1 MSTITTDIPEWM
13 RPYSQELLAKADA
26 LTSTPYQSYGG
37 ERVAQFTPL
46 QKTAFGRAEGQ
57 QVAGQIGTATGLAG
71 LAGASSFT
79 APGTAGQFMSPYMQ
93 NVVAMQ
99 QRDAQRQA
107 DIAGTQRGA
116 QAVRAGAF
124 GGSRQAIM
132 DAEAQ
137 RNLSQQ
143 MGDIQTTGL
152 QSAFDRAQQQ
162 FNAEQANRLQAGQ
175 VLGQLGQQQFGQEM
189 DITGQQAQFG
199 GQQRQA
205 TQDILNTQYQDFLNK
220 QRAPYDQLS
229 FMSGIFR
236 GTPMGQTTTTTAP
249 KASSTSQLIG
259 LGTTAAGLY
268 GSYLDNQTAKTPV
281 RAAGGPV
288 HSYAAGG
295 IASLN
300 AMAGGMSDQQL
311 QQVAQS
317 PNRSEL
323 EKLTFA
329 AQQQKNDD
337 LRMRTEAM
345 RAKGN
350 VSNITSTL
358 AQMPDAQLQQYAK
371 LNKND
376 PYVMALV
383 VAEAKRR
390 KEGGM
395 PSQDAPTVVD
405 QQIAG
410 MAMPEEQGIAQ
421 LPVGNMEFAGGG
433 IIAFQNRGAVPEP
446 EEATSPFGD
455 AARGAFRRI
464 SDFSL
469 EGEANRQFAN
479 MTPAEKA
486 TQLRSERARIKQ
498 RLFEPLTRTERA
510 EREEK
515 LRAFDQEIAAIESEI
530 ASPVVA
536 GLDAAIMTDEARKRG
551 AGQAAAQVA
560 ETPTGA
566 GPGTTSLGDRPAGES
581 RGIMKLFDDMYKT
594 EKTAEEEALAIER
607 GALATDKTDREQGVK
622 DAEKFGSDRE
632 ARLKKREEST
642 AADEKKNFNTALIET
657 GLAIMAGESPNALTN
672 IAKGARQGLKGYE
685 ERLEKIRVNKEKLD
699 DDFSRLYELREEK
712 VGAAKDKVREI
723 NKEIARVEAGAKRHF
738 GQMSSALIGRKVD
751 FTMKEIESA
760 RADIR
765 ANASTNNPERQAFN
779 DILKKN
785 KGDAVA
791 ALTEFNQR
799 FGKKEPDTYTKIG
812 LESIARKKAEILASA
827 VPDSMKAPQI
837 AALDAEANRLL
848 GGAIG
853 GGGQGGGRMGTPT
866 AAHIDALKKNPAMAT
881 EFDRKFGP
889 GASAQYLK

>member
-1 MSTITTDIPEWM
+1 
-13 RPYSQELLAKADA
+13 
-26 LTSTPYQSYGG
+26 
-37 ERVAQFTPL
+37 
-46 QKTAFGRAEGQ
+46 
-57 QVAGQIGTATGLAG
+57 
-71 LAGASSFT
+71 
-79 APGTAGQFMSPYMQ
+79 
-93 NVVAMQ
+93 
-99 QRDAQRQA
+99 
-107 DIAGTQRGA
+107 
-116 QAVRAGAF
+116 
-124 GGSRQAIM
+124 M
-132 DAEAQ
+132 DAEAG

-152 QSAFDRAQQQ
+152 QSAFDNAQRQ

-259 LGTTAAGLY
+259 LGTAAAGMY
-268 GSYLDNQTAKTPV
+268 GSYLDNSNRLFSTTTPKVQTAV
-281 RAAGGPV
+281 GAAGGSV
-288 HSYAAGG
+288 YSYAAGG
-295 IASLN
+295 IAGLN
-300 AMAGGMSDQQL
+300 QPEMAAMAGGMSDQQL

-395 PSQDAPTVVD
+395 PSQEAPTVVD

-433 IIAFQNRGAVPEP
+433 IIAFANTGEVPDP
-446 EEATSPFGD
+446 EEATSPFGE

-498 RLFEPLTRTERA
+498 RLFEPLTRAERA

-515 LRAFDQEIAAIESEI
+515 LRAFDQEIAAIESGV

-536 GLDAAIMTDEARKRG
+536 GLDAAIMTDEARKR
-551 AGQAAAQVA
+551 APGQAATQAPEVA
-560 ETPTGA
+560 TPTGV
-566 GPGTTSLGDRPAGES
+566 GSGTTSIGDRPSGES

-607 GALATDKTDREQGVK
+607 GALTKDKTDREQGVK

-632 ARLKKREEST
+632 ARLKKREEGT
-642 AADEKKNFNTALIET
+642 AADEKKNFNTTLIET

-699 DDFSRLYELREEK
+699 DDFSRLYELREAK
-712 VGAAKDKVREI
+712 VGAEKDKVREI
-723 NKEIARVEAGAKRHF
+723 NREIARVEAGAKRHF

-751 FTMKEIESA
+751 FTVKEIESA
-760 RADIR
+760 RADKR

-791 ALTEFNQR
+791 ALTEFNQK
-799 FGKKEPDTYTKIG
+799 FGKKEPDTYAKIG

-848 GGAIG
+848 GGSG
-853 GGGQGGGRMGTPT
+853 GGARAGGGMDTPT
-866 AAHIDALKKNPAMAT
+866 AAHINALKKNPNMAA
-881 EFDRKFGP
+881 EFDRRFGP

>member
-1 MSTITTDIPEWM
+1 MSTTTTDIPEWM

-93 NVVAMQ
+93 NVVEMQ

-132 DAEAQ
+132 DAEAG

-236 GTPMGQTTTTTAP
+236 GTPMGQTTTTTDP
-249 KASSTSQLIG
+249 KASSTSQLVG
-259 LGTTAAGLY
+259 LGTAAAGLY

-288 HSYAAGG
+288 YSYAAGG

-300 AMAGGMSDQQL
+300 QPEMAAMAGGMSDQQL
-311 QQVAQS
+311 QQVTQS
-317 PNRSEL
+317 PNRPEL

-337 LRMRTEAM
+337 LRMQTEAM

-536 GLDAAIMTDEARKRG
+536 GLDAAIMTDEARKR
-551 AGQAAAQVA
+551 APGQAAAQAA
-560 ETPTGA
+560 ETPTGV
-566 GPGTTSLGDRPAGES
+566 GPGITSLIDRPAGES
-581 RGIMKLFDDMYKT
+581 RGIPKLFDEMYNV

-751 FTMKEIESA
+751 FTMKEIESV
-760 RADIR
+760 RADAR

-799 FGKKEPDTYTKIG
+799 FGKKELDPGVKAG
-812 LESIARKKAEILASA
+812 LEYLYKKKADVVSSSLPPEMVA
-827 VPDSMKAPQI
+827 KQT
-837 AALDAEANRLL
+837 AAIDAEIAKLT
-848 GGAIG
+848 
-853 GGGQGGGRMGTPT
+853 GGGQSGGKIATMADIRAT
-866 AAHIDALKKNPAMAT
+866 AAKQGMTEKQVMDAAI
-881 EFDRKFGP
+881 
-889 GASAQYLK
+889 AQGYTIQ

>member
-1 MSTITTDIPEWM
+1 M
-13 RPYSQELLAKADA
+13 
-26 LTSTPYQSYGG
+26 
-37 ERVAQFTPL
+37 
-46 QKTAFGRAEGQ
+46 
-57 QVAGQIGTATGLAG
+57 
-71 LAGASSFT
+71 
-79 APGTAGQFMSPYMQ
+79 
-93 NVVAMQ
+93 
-99 QRDAQRQA
+99 
-107 DIAGTQRGA
+107 
-116 QAVRAGAF
+116 
-124 GGSRQAIM
+124 
-132 DAEAQ
+132 
-137 RNLSQQ
+137 
-143 MGDIQTTGL
+143 
-152 QSAFDRAQQQ
+152 
-162 FNAEQANRLQAGQ
+162 QAGQ

-236 GTPMGQTTTTTAP
+236 GLPMGQTTTTTAP

-259 LGTTAAGLY
+259 LGTAAAGMY
-268 GSYLDNQTAKTPV
+268 GSYLDNQNRTLSTTTPKVQTAV
-281 RAAGGPV
+281 GAAGGSV
-288 HSYAAGG
+288 YSYAAGG
-295 IASLN
+295 IAGLN
-300 AMAGGMSDQQL
+300 QPEMAAMAGGMSDQQL

-358 AQMPDAQLQQYAK
+358 AQMPDDQLQQYAK

-405 QQIAG
+405 QHIAG
-410 MAMPEEQGIAQ
+410 MAMPENQGIAQ
-421 LPVGNMEFAGGG
+421 LAGDMEFAGGG
-433 IIAFQNRGAVPEP
+433 IIAFANTGEVPDP
-446 EEATSPFGD
+446 EEATSPAGD
-455 AARGAFRRI
+455 FFRGIGAFRQSQGER
-464 SDFSL
+464 SSRLGSL
-469 EGEANRQFAN
+469 RDRQAAAQQGIFEAL
-479 MTPAEKA
+479 TPTEK
-486 TQLRSERARIKQ
+486 RARA
-498 RLFEPLTRTERA
+498 A
-510 EREEK
+510 ELKIIE
-515 LRAFDQEIAAIESEI
+515 QEIEALQSGRSVPAAVP
-530 ASPVVA
+530 APVVA

-551 AGQAAAQVA
+551 AGQAAAQAA
-560 ETPTGA
+560 ETPTGV
-566 GPGTTSLGDRPAGES
+566 GPGITSLIDRPAGES
-581 RGIMKLFDDMYKT
+581 RGIPKLFDEMYNV

-607 GALATDKTDREQGVK
+607 GALTKDKTDREQGVK

-642 AADEKKNFNTALIET
+642 AADEKKNFNTTLIET

-685 ERLEKIRVNKEKLD
+685 ERLEKIRVNKERLD
-699 DDFSRLYELREEK
+699 DDFSRLYELREAK
-712 VGAAKDKVREI
+712 VGAEKDKVREI

-760 RADIR
+760 RADKR
-765 ANASTNNPERQAFN
+765 ANASTNNPQRQVFEQLKQKHGGDTVKAQLEYNKLFGERN
-779 DILKKN
+779 DPN
-785 KGDAVA
+785 SG
-791 ALTEFNQR
+791 
-799 FGKKEPDTYTKIG
+799 YTKSLYEELAKAISSPMANDKIG
-812 LESIARKKAEILASA
+812 QDKIASLRNEIAK
-827 VPDSMKAPQI
+827 VT
-837 AALDAEANRLL
+837 
-848 GGAIG
+848 
-853 GGGQGGGRMGTPT
+853 GGGQSGGKIATMADIRAT
-866 AAHIDALKKNPAMAT
+866 AAKQGMTEKQVMDAAI
-881 EFDRKFGP
+881 
-889 GASAQYLK
+889 AQGYTIQ

>member
-1 MSTITTDIPEWM
+1 MSTTTTDIPEWM

-93 NVVAMQ
+93 NVVEMQ

-132 DAEAQ
+132 DAEAG

-236 GTPMGQTTTTTAP
+236 GTPMGQTTTTTDP
-249 KASSTSQLIG
+249 KASSTSQLVG
-259 LGTTAAGLY
+259 LGTAAAGLY

-288 HSYAAGG
+288 YSYAAGG

-300 AMAGGMSDQQL
+300 QPEMAAMAGGMSDQQL

-317 PNRSEL
+317 PNRPEL

-337 LRMRTEAM
+337 LRMQTEAM

-395 PSQDAPTVVD
+395 PSQEAPTVVD

-433 IIAFQNRGAVPEP
+433 IIAFEGGGAIVLPAGTPNWMIEQ
-446 EEATSPFGD
+446 
-455 AARGAFRRI
+455 AR
-464 SDFSL
+464 L
-469 EGEANRQFAN
+469 ENPDREV
-479 MTPAEKA
+479 
-486 TQLRSERARIKQ
+486 RSEDEGSVFRAIGRG
-498 RLFEPLTRTERA
+498 LTYSSDVEARKAKEM
-510 EREEK
+510 
-515 LRAFDQEIAAIESEI
+515 AAKAPTSS
-530 ASPVVA
+530 AAPVTA
-536 GLDAAIMTDEARKRG
+536 GLDAALMTDEARKR
-551 AGQAAAQVA
+551 APGQAAAQAAKVS
-560 ETPTGA
+560 TGDDSGDRMSA
-566 GPGTTSLGDRPAGES
+566 PPGIGGLGDVMKMIDAEQA
-581 RGIMKLFDDMYKT
+581 RGIAAQEMIGKQSAADI
-594 EKTAEEEALAIER
+594 AAAR
-607 GALATDKTDREQGVK
+607 GELSE
-622 DAEKFGSDRE
+622 AEKMAREFGAERE
-632 ARLKKREEST
+632 ARLKKQEEGLNKS
-642 AADEKKNFNTALIET
+642 EKSNFNMTLIEI
-657 GLAIMAGESPNALTN
+657 GLAMMAGKSPDAIQN
-672 IAKGARQGLKGYE
+672 IAAGAQQGLKGYQG
-685 ERLEKIRVNKEKLD
+685 RLEKIQSGREKLD
-699 DDFSRLYELREEK
+699 ESMARLAEIREEK
-712 VGAAKDKVREI
+712 LSAVGESKRQLNALERKALLDSK
-723 NKEIARVEAGAKRHF
+723 IAQEQIASGVAGQKITITAE
-738 GQMSSALIGRKVD
+738 QA
-751 FTMKEIESA
+751 
-760 RADIR
+760 
-765 ANASTNNPERQAFN
+765 RQANNRSF
-779 DILKKN
+779 
-785 KGDAVA
+785 
-791 ALTEFNQR
+791 
-799 FGKKEPDTYTKIG
+799 
-812 LESIARKKAEILASA
+812 EIWKYKQDRS
-827 VPDSMKAPQI
+827 
-837 AALDAEANRLL
+837 DAEQKGARSEAQAISVNLRAIADEANSAMRNLTPGEPEYVALAAQRDMALAQLAKMSGLKSGSTATSRL
-848 GGAIG
+848 
-853 GGGQGGGRMGTPT
+853 RF
-866 AAHIDALKKNPAMAT
+866 DARGNPI
-881 EFDRKFGP
+881 
-889 GASAQYLK
+889 Q

>member
-1 MSTITTDIPEWM
+1 
-13 RPYSQELLAKADA
+13 
-26 LTSTPYQSYGG
+26 
-37 ERVAQFTPL
+37 
-46 QKTAFGRAEGQ
+46 
-57 QVAGQIGTATGLAG
+57 
-71 LAGASSFT
+71 
-79 APGTAGQFMSPYMQ
+79 
-93 NVVAMQ
+93 
-99 QRDAQRQA
+99 
-107 DIAGTQRGA
+107 
-116 QAVRAGAF
+116 
-124 GGSRQAIM
+124 
-132 DAEAQ
+132 
-137 RNLSQQ
+137 
-143 MGDIQTTGL
+143 
-152 QSAFDRAQQQ
+152 
-162 FNAEQANRLQAGQ
+162 
-175 VLGQLGQQQFGQEM
+175 
-189 DITGQQAQFG
+189 
-199 GQQRQA
+199 
-205 TQDILNTQYQDFLNK
+205 
-220 QRAPYDQLS
+220 
-229 FMSGIFR
+229 MSGIFR

-288 HSYAAGG
+288 YSYAAGG

-300 AMAGGMSDQQL
+300 QPEMAAMAGGMSDQQL
-311 QQVAQS
+311 QQVTQS

-433 IIAFQNRGAVPEP
+433 IIAFSNGGDTEKFLEELQAPPQESSAAGRALTSLGQGIGRAFTYSSDVEAMIQRAKQKRSQGIPLNRNEIAVL
-446 EEATSPFGD
+446 EE
-455 AARGAFRRI
+455 
-464 SDFSL
+464 L
-469 EGEANRQFAN
+469 EGK
-479 MTPAEKA
+479 PAA
-486 TQLRSERARIKQ
+486 QPQ
-498 RLFEPLTRTERA
+498 V
-510 EREEK
+510 
-515 LRAFDQEIAAIESEI
+515 AA
-530 ASPVVA
+530 PVVA
-536 GLDAAIMTDEARKRG
+536 GLDAAIMTDEARKR
-551 AGQAAAQVA
+551 APGQAAAQAA
-560 ETPTGA
+560 ETPTGV
-566 GPGTTSLGDRPAGES
+566 GPGTTSLVDRPAGES

-699 DDFSRLYELREEK
+699 DDFSRLYELREAK
-712 VGAAKDKVREI
+712 VGAEKDKVREI
-723 NKEIARVEAGAKRHF
+723 NREIARVEAGAKRHF

-751 FTMKEIESA
+751 FTMKEIESV
-760 RADIR
+760 RADKR
-765 ANASTNNPERQAFN
+765 ANASTNDPRRQAFEQ
-779 DILKKN
+779 IKKELG
-785 KGDAVA
+785 GDAVKA
-791 ALTEFNQR
+791 QLEYNKL
-799 FGKKEPDTYTKIG
+799 FGERNDPNSGYTKSLYEELAKAISSPMANDKIG
-812 LESIARKKAEILASA
+812 QDKIASLRNEIAK
-827 VPDSMKAPQI
+827 VT
-837 AALDAEANRLL
+837 
-848 GGAIG
+848 
-853 GGGQGGGRMGTPT
+853 GGGQGGGKITT
-866 AAHIDALKKNPAMAT
+866 KAQYDALPKGAT
-881 EFDRKFGP
+881 YVDPNGVPRTQG
-889 GASAQYLK
+889 